1 MGETRDPRV
10 VFAIGLARVLLSI
23 LVVYAF
29 LATLMTASAQQSIS
43 AGLKDVA
50 NEDGKPVTYS
60 QAYLAYKKS
69 AELKKTRDQAWREHD
84 AERKAMEK
92 ARSLRIGLEPA
103 ISSES
108 DAFFSFRDRLRAQAL
123 CEFSPN
129 ASKLQD
135 WETVQSCE
143 LRPRDQKIWDSLVAR
158 SPNFK
163 QVMENASRADT
174 AFYEA
179 RNSVDSSKEALDE
192 ADKQGQWALQVGRK
206 FGDFDLLRGS
216 WMAAGGLFEGFP
228 PATLQILLA
237 FMSGAFG
244 ALLIAQILIVYP
256 ENQLGLTKGEGFEAR
271 IGLGG
276 MVAVCVYIILG
287 SGAVLLGDASSLEG
301 DANVMTFAGVG
312 VLAGMFSDRV
322 AAWLSERANFFF
334 EARRKPGEDGGD
346 GDGPTDD
353 KPRPPGKTP
362 PGAPEKRA
370 RT

>member
-1 MGETRDPRV
+1 MNETRDPSI
-10 VFAIGLARVLLSI
+10 VFAIGLARVLLSV

-43 AGLKDVA
+43 AGLKDVN
-50 NEDGKPVTYS
+50 NEDGKLVTYS

-69 AELKKTRDQAWREHD
+69 DLLKKTRDQAWREHD
-84 AERKAMEK
+84 AERRAMEK
-92 ARSLRIGLEPA
+92 ARSLRAGLEPA
-103 ISSES
+103 MSAES
-108 DAFFSFRDRLRAQAL
+108 DAFFSFRDRLRSQAL
-123 CEFSPN
+123 CEFSPT

-143 LRPRDQKIWDSLVAR
+143 LKPRDQKIWDGLVAR
-158 SPNFK
+158 SPSFK
-163 QVMENASRADT
+163 QVMENASRAE
-174 AFYEA
+174 AAYYEA
-179 RNSVDSSKEALDE
+179 KSSVERSKEALDE
-192 ADKQGQWALQVGRK
+192 ADKQGQWALQVARK

-287 SGAVLLGDASSLEG
+287 SGAVLLGDSSSLEG

-334 EARRKPGEDGGD
+334 EARGKSGADDEEAAEPNPHLPSKPL
-346 GDGPTDD
+346 
-353 KPRPPGKTP
+353 
-362 PGAPEKRA
+362 EKRA

>member
-1 MGETRDPRV
+1 MGETRNPRV

-92 ARSLRIGLEPA
+92 TRSLRAGLEPA
-103 ISSES
+103 IESES

-143 LRPRDQKIWDSLVAR
+143 LKPRDQKIWDSLVAR

-163 QVMENASRADT
+163 QVMENASRADA

-179 RNSVDSSKEALDE
+179 RNSVDSSKAALDE

-334 EARRKPGEDGGD
+334 EARGKPDGDNSGGD
-346 GDGPTDD
+346 RNADAEVRPKSPTGP
-353 KPRPPGKTP
+353 
-362 PGAPEKRA
+362 PEKRA

>member
-1 MGETRDPRV
+1 MNTETRNPSV

-23 LVVYAF
+23 LVAYVF

-43 AGLKDVA
+43 VGLKDVKD
-50 NEDGKPVTYS
+50 EDGKAVTYS
-60 QAYLAYKKS
+60 QAYLAYRQS
-69 AELKKTRDQAWREHD
+69 ESIEFARA
-84 AERKAMEK
+84 K
-92 ARSLRIGLEPA
+92 ARQLYEKERVAMAQAESAYAEIEPDLVA
-103 ISSES
+103 EGE
-108 DAFFSFRDRLRAQAL
+108 AFFSLHRRLLAQGL
-123 CEFSPN
+123 CDFAAD
-129 ASKLQD
+129 ASKMQM
-135 WETVQSCE
+135 WEATSACVGE
-143 LRPRDQKIWDSLVAR
+143 MKPRDQQTWRALAAR
-158 SPNFK
+158 TPNFK
-163 QVMENASRADT
+163 SLLEKAGRADFLQSQ
-174 AFYEA
+174 AY
-179 RNSVDSSKEALDE
+179 RNLQNAKAAKEIAEKD
-192 ADKQGQWALQVGRK
+192 GQWALGVARK
-206 FGDFDLLRGS
+206 FGDFELLRQS

-287 SGAVLLGDASSLEG
+287 SGAVLLGDSSSLEG

-334 EARRKPGEDGGD
+334 EPRGKSDGEEEETEDG
-346 GDGPTDD
+346 
-353 KPRPPGKTP
+353 KPKTP
-362 PGAPEKRA
+362 PKAPEKRA